1 MFTFYFL
8 NNYICSCFWQ
18 RLYTYLYV
26 KFFFLRNVKFYQT
39 ERKKIEGNCFIVNIL
54 KIWIYFTQNICYYNY
69 VERTLNTKRIGA
81 SVVGAFSIIG
91 GSQV

>member
-1 MFTFYFL
+1 MFLTKII
-8 NNYICSCFWQ
+8 YIFICE
-18 RLYTYLYV
+18 V
-26 KFFFLRNVKFYQT
+26 FFFEGMWSFIRRR
-39 ERKKIEGNCFIVNIL
+39 EKKIEGNCFIVNIL